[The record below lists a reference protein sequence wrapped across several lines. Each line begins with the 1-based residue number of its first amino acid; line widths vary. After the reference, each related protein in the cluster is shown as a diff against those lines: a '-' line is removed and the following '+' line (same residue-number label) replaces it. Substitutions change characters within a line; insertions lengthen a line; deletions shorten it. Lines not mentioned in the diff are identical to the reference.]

1 MVSLTVGFGEKLVVS
16 SLHVCNRNSSWGGLI
31 GYIAIPVS
39 QLIPSSVCR
48 FIPRFRFHR
57 PQLTVR
63 KSVRRKI
70 NTCLMCNRE

>member
-1 MVSLTVGFGEKLVVS
+1 MDFSLTDEVGFGEKLVAN
-16 SLHVCNRNSSWGGLI
+16 SLHVCNRNSTWGGLI

-48 FIPRFRFHR
+48 FIPRFRSQIL

-63 KSVRRKI
+63 RIQYMSHV
-70 NTCLMCNRE
+70 